1 MSLVYAAGVWSQ
13 TRNNFAW
20 PEMEAK
26 NFLDGGAGANIL
38 DGGAGAEIWFPV
50 PQK

>member
-1 MSLVYAAGVWSQ
+1 MQQGCGARAETILHGSSRSQ
-13 TRNNFAW
+13 KFLNGGTG
-20 PEMEAK
+20 AK
-26 NFLDGGAGANIL
+26 IL

>member
-1 MSLVYAAGVWSQ
+1 MSLYAAGLWRQ

-20 PEMEAK
+20 LETEQK
-26 NFLDGGAGANIL
+26 FFRWWSRRKIL
-38 DGGAGAEIWFPV
+38 DGGAGAEIWLPV